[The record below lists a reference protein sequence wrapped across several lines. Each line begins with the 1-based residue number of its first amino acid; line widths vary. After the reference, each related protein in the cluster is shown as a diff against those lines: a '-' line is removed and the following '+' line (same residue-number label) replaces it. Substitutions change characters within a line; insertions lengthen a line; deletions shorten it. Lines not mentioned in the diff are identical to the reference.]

1 MPKKPV
7 KKIVSQPTKAEGYS
21 FRRFL
26 KDVYEVVVPAVILF
40 LIIHTFFLQAQVVPS
55 PSMHPTI
62 MVRDQFLLN
71 KTAYW
76 FKKPQRFDIVV
87 FKPPA
92 AAEFN
97 GDFVKRI
104 IGLPGE
110 TIKVQGGV
118 VYINDKP
125 LKEPFISPDRA
136 PVADYSP
143 FIIPDN
149 EVFTMG
155 DNRNNSKDSRY
166 WGALPIKNIKGKA
179 WWRYWP
185 VNRMGIVR

>member
-7 KKIVSQPTKAEGYS
+7 KKAASKPEPEGYS
-21 FRRFL
+21 LRRFL

-40 LIIHTFFLQAQVVPS
+40 FIIHTFFLQAQVVPS

-62 MVRDQFLLN
+62 MVHDQFLLN

-76 FKKPQRFDIVV
+76 FKKPQRFDIIV
-87 FKPPA
+87 FRPPA
-92 AAEFN
+92 AADFN

-110 TIKVQGGV
+110 TIRVHAGV

-125 LKEPFISPDRA
+125 LNEPFISPDRA
-136 PVADYSP
+136 PIAEYGP
-143 FIIPDN
+143 FIVPDG

-166 WGALPIKNIKGKA
+166 WGALPIRNVKGQA

-185 VNRMGIVR
+185 LSRMGIVR

>member
-1 MPKKPV
+1 MPKKQA
-7 KKIVSQPTKAEGYS
+7 KKMIVKAEPQGYS
-21 FRRFL
+21 LRRFL
-26 KDVYEVVVPAVILF
+26 KDIYEVVVPAIILF

-62 MVRDQFLLN
+62 MVHDQFLLN

-76 FKKPQRFDIVV
+76 FKSPQRFDIIV

-92 AAEFN
+92 AADFN

-110 TIKVQGGV
+110 TIMVQGGV
-118 VYINDKP
+118 VYINGKP
-125 LKEPFISPDRA
+125 LKEPFISADRA
-136 PVADYSP
+136 PIASFSP
-143 FIIPDN
+143 FIIPDG

-155 DNRNNSKDSRY
+155 DNRNNSRDSRF
-166 WGALPIKNIKGKA
+166 WGALPIKNIRGQA

-185 VNRMGIVR
+185 LSRISMVK